1 MMQKSPSPEE
11 AIPEPISAS
20 WFPLASWNQEP
31 HLLFFPWDKVSCRSG
46 WLQTHCAAKDNL
58 GLLILLSLPLT
69 IVLPKPAR
77 QLTLLEHY
85 LYSRHIVRVPFAFQK
100 YRVGLNIITCLK
112 ILALGRTLSQGK
124 RIVYSDPVFKNH
136 KPKNYPVNAPH
147 LCVYGQQGVI

>member
-1 MMQKSPSPEE
+1 METSIASIQASVSKETVSLIGITLRP
-11 AIPEPISAS
+11 AILNISRRLDLTWS
-20 WFPLASWNQEP
+20 
-31 HLLFFPWDKVSCRSG
+31 
-46 WLQTHCAAKDNL
+46 
-58 GLLILLSLPLT
+58 ILLSLPLT